1 MPRVSRWFIRTG
13 LAYLLIS
20 LMAGVGHAL
29 LGPQAAGLWPTY
41 VHLLV
46 LGWITQLIFGVA
58 HWMFPRPLETSR
70 WSDPLG
76 WATYWLLNLGLV
88 LRVAVELGQSPGGRG
103 GIVLGLAAAMQLAA
117 GCFFVLTTWP
127 RVRGR

>member
-1 MPRVSRWFIRTG
+1 VPRLSRWFIRTG
-13 LAYLLIS
+13 LVFLLIS
-20 LMAGVGHAL
+20 LMVGISHAV
-29 LGPQAAGLWPTY
+29 LGTPPAGLWPTY

-58 HWMFPRPLETSR
+58 YWMFPKPLETTR
-70 WSDPLG
+70 WSEPLG

-88 LRVAVELGQSPGGRG
+88 FRVAGELGQSEAGRNE
-103 GIVLGLAAAMQLAA
+103 IVLALAGAMQLAA

>member
-1 MPRVSRWFIRTG
+1 VPRLSRWLIRTG
-13 LAYLLIS
+13 LVYLLIS
-20 LMAGVGHAL
+20 LVTGIAHAL
-29 LGPQAAGLWPTY
+29 SGPGAASWTTY

-58 HWMFPRPLETSR
+58 NWMFPKPPDVKR
-70 WSDPLG
+70 WHEPLG
-76 WATYWLLNLGLV
+76 WAMYGLLNLGLA
-88 LRVAVELGQSPGGRG
+88 LRVAAELRPALIEHTGS
-103 GIVLGLAAAMQLAA
+103 VLAIAAAMQLAA